1 MATLIE
7 TLALIADPT
16 RLRMLLLLRRE
27 EVSVVEL
34 QEILGMG
41 QSRISNHLAQLR
53 QGGLVADRRA
63 GKNSYYL
70 AAPAALAS
78 IATVLEAVERELPE
92 AAHDRAALE
101 VSVKKRNDR
110 ARDYFNKLAG
120 KFGRT
125 YVPGR
130 SWKAVA
136 DFLFLLVP
144 PDTIAVD
151 LGAGEG
157 TLAQLIAKRA
167 KKVIA
172 VDSSEKMV
180 EFGAQLAREHGFTN
194 LEYRL
199 GNLEAPP
206 VQPATADLALLSQAL
221 HHAEHP
227 ASAIAA
233 AHRLLRKGGRV
244 VVLDLLQ
251 HQFEEARE
259 LYADRW
265 LGFSET
271 DLHSWLK
278 DAGFRDIE
286 LSVCDREKEP
296 PHFQTVLATGLK

>member
-1 MATLIE
+1 
-7 TLALIADPT
+7 
-16 RLRMLLLLRRE
+16 
-27 EVSVVEL
+27 
-34 QEILGMG
+34 MG

-53 QGGLVADRRA
+53 QAGLVGDRRA
-63 GKNSYYL
+63 GKNSYYMADADAL
-70 AAPAALAS
+70 AGLAS
-78 IATVLEAVERELPE
+78 ILESVEREIPE
-92 AAHDRAALE
+92 AAHDLAAME
-101 VSVKKRNDR
+101 VAVVKRNDR
-110 ARDYFNKLAG
+110 AREYFNKLAG

-144 PDTIAVD
+144 PTTIAVD

-157 TLAQLIAKRA
+157 TLSQLLAKRA
-167 KKVIA
+167 QKVIA
-172 VDSSEKMV
+172 VDSSEKMI
-180 EFGAQLAREHGFTN
+180 EFGEALAKENGFAN
-194 LEYRL
+194 LEFRL
-199 GNLEAPP
+199 GTIEEPP
-206 VQPATADLALLSQAL
+206 VAPDTATLALLSQAL
-221 HHAEHP
+221 HHSEHP
-227 ASAIAA
+227 ARAISS
-233 AHRLLRKGGRV
+233 AHRLLQTGGRI

-271 DLHSWLK
+271 DLHAWLK

-286 LSVCDREKEP
+286 VSVCAREKDA